1 MDSRGRPEAGRRGR
15 RGASWAARSWCK
27 YSISFSYQWKPSC
40 LDTCTA
46 VIGVSHDLH
55 IIWLFKIPFF
65 CIHNTIFL
73 LLTRVFLARNNSVN
87 PCLKLPILHLPVV
100 KMADRG
106 FSRQQW
112 ERHKTCPVSAAGETK
127 KSRRSG
133 RFSSRMRTI
142 QNRSLES
149 SCFKTVVVCVCRD
162 FGVAEKRVSV
172 ILFCLPQTLLC
183 TIILKTC
190 LLSRRNQ
197 DN

>member
-1 MDSRGRPEAGRRGR
+1 MTEECAIVSVFTPRSRRPARCGEFTMKVNTTRAPRQPNGAVVQTRLPAEVEHFQLLRWIHAAGRRGR

-27 YSISFSYQWKPSC
+27 YSISFSYQWKLSC

-55 IIWLFKIPFF
+55 IIWRFKIPFF
-65 CIHNTIFL
+65 CILNKIFL

-112 ERHKTCPVSAAGETK
+112 ERHKT
-127 KSRRSG
+127 RHIR
-133 RFSSRMRTI
+133 
-142 QNRSLES
+142 
-149 SCFKTVVVCVCRD
+149 
-162 FGVAEKRVSV
+162 
-172 ILFCLPQTLLC
+172 
-183 TIILKTC
+183 
-190 LLSRRNQ
+190 
-197 DN
+197 